1 MLATGKTAFN
11 FASGL
16 IVRPSLSLY
25 FLMYTQIFLVTS
37 VRGIFFPPQISANA
51 GLRVFGAKRPTPF
64 FFMAVLPS
72 AFFVAFK
79 AFVVAL
85 VTVGFFV
92 VVVATFVFFAAVFVV
107 VVIISIERVLVHTSF
122 EP

>member
-1 MLATGKTAFN
+1 
-11 FASGL
+11 
-16 IVRPSLSLY
+16 
-25 FLMYTQIFLVTS
+25 MYTQIFFVTS
-37 VRGIFFPPQISANA
+37 VRGIDFPPQIAANA
-51 GLRVFGAKRPTPF
+51 GLRVFGAKSPTPF
-64 FFMAVLPS
+64 FFMLAAFFFPAALPR

-92 VVVATFVFFAAVFVV
+92 VVVATFVFFVAVFVV
-107 VVIISIERVLVHTSF
+107 VVIAIEWMQVHASF